1 MADELQDYTVRDPSG
16 RDRIIRGP
24 KGASDA
30 DVIAQAQRLFMA
42 PRSKAPIET
51 PQFEKD
57 AAATIANPDTTAVAF
72 NSAMKGVAGIP
83 DAILNTPNNIL
94 NLGRAAVG
102 TVATAAGRPDLA
114 PDLTA
119 NPDLIKRGLTA
130 VGAIDPVA
138 DPKGA
143 GQRIMDSA
151 IQGGVG
157 MAMMPSNSIR
167 DLLTKSMYGATS
179 SGAGQATTEA
189 TGSPLAGMAVSMA
202 TPLALDAANVAA
214 VRRLDALAGKQ
225 SLNTERD
232 ATLRAA
238 REAGYVY
245 PPSQTNNT
253 GMVNNALESIGG
265 KAALGQEATRRNVE
279 TTQRLMARELGLPE
293 NTAINE
299 TVLRNFRQQTSQPYR
314 ELQAINPATRT
325 IFDRLQ
331 DVRSQAQAAWR
342 EYGGPNHP
350 RAALN
355 DAQRLD
361 TQARN
366 LENQL
371 DNIAGATGNAGLMD
385 RVREARTQ
393 LAKSYDIERA
403 LNSADGTVA
412 ARELGAAL
420 DRGRRMTGD
429 METVARA
436 GLARTTRPYMG
447 EGATTPGVSALAP
460 VSAGMGM
467 AGSMASG
474 NVGPALIGAGL
485 PLMRGPVR
493 SLLLSDF
500 YQNMQ
505 QPSYTGGL
513 LTRGLAGLGQP
524 APAEIGLSGLL
535 GVLRQQ

>member
-16 RDRIIRGP
+16 RERVIRGP

-42 PRSKAPIET
+42 PKSRAPIET
-51 PQFEKD
+51 PAFEKE
-57 AAATIANPDTTAVAF
+57 AAATIANPDNAAVAF

-83 DAILNTPNNIL
+83 DAILNTPNNLL
-94 NLGRAAVG
+94 NLGKAAVG

-114 PDLTA
+114 PDVSP

-143 GQRIMDSA
+143 GQRVMDSA
-151 IQGGVG
+151 IQGGVS
-157 MAMMPSNSIR
+157 MAMLPSNSLR
-167 DLLTKSMYGATS
+167 DILSKTLYGATS

-214 VRRLDALAGKQ
+214 VRRLDTLAGRQ
-225 SLNTERD
+225 SLNQERD

-245 PPSQTNNT
+245 PPSQVRET
-253 GMVNNALESIGG
+253 GMVNNALESLAG

-299 TVLRNFRQQTSQPYR
+299 TVLRNFRQQASQPYR
-314 ELQAINPATRT
+314 ELQNISPIAGRIFT
-325 IFDRLQ
+325 ILQ
-331 DVRSQAQAAWR
+331 DTRNQAQAAWR

-355 DAQRLD
+355 DARRLD
-361 TQARN
+361 AQAQN
-366 LENQL
+366 LETQL
-371 DNIAGATGNAGLMD
+371 DGIARSTGNATLMD

-393 LAKSYDIERA
+393 LAKSYEIERA
-403 LNSADGTVA
+403 FNPADGTIA
-412 ARELGAAL
+412 ARELGASL
-420 DRGRRMTGD
+420 DRGVRLTGGL
-429 METVARA
+429 ETAARA

-447 EGATTPGVSALAP
+447 EGATTPGISALAP
-460 VSAGMGM
+460 VSAGMG
-467 AGSMASG
+467 AAASMASG
-474 NVGPALIGAGL
+474 NVGPALMGVGIPVL
-485 PLMRGPVR
+485 RGPAR
-493 SLLLSDF
+493 SLLLSDL
-500 YQNMQ
+500 YQNAM

-513 LTRGLAGLGQP
+513 LTRGLAGISQP
-524 APAEIGLSGLL
+524 RPAEIGLAGLL
-535 GVLRQQ
+535 SSLRQE